1 MTGALNTVKV
11 TLSDQEAQEVYDLG
25 QGGQARVDA
34 HVRRLLEE
42 EYRKIHQ
49 QGIDWSLVGV
59 STEWSPMLR
68 GWVCRLVPTSTLP
81 PEPEPEPD
89 PVLTP
94 AQHAA
99 VAQMLEQFHLAGVP
113 VYQHSSL
120 QNAQS
125 IGIEINPPET
135 EDSMNPEDAPK
146 SCATCVFR
154 IDENTPSP
162 TVLEALGTAQAPI
175 TVCAKLHA
183 TLALTPTMDDERAE
197 RIGGRCSYY
206 AAAGHPNDQPRVA
219 DALAELSLGGVH
231 DWKVATAV
239 VDEEGHQPRG
249 GTVPPNATCT
259 TCTNFV
265 PNSVIKATVG
275 DPEVEDAPFPVSPYY
290 CAARGTLHP
299 SYDTQFSTAPMS
311 CGEWSKP
318 AGDVDRAVLIST
330 ASLFEHIRED
340 LGLPDADKP
349 VEPPAPET
357 ERVPTDAERQRGI
370 QGFHRVRSD
379 DEKRYVDLPVFDPDH
394 FSPAE
399 RAKIPVAGDDAGPEL
414 FRDYANL
421 SYRIAAAWALGETP
435 ALTGAPGLGKS
446 QAAYYLAWL
455 MNLPLERVSI
465 TSASQLDDLAGYT
478 ELVRSSEGNATEF
491 VHGRIPQ
498 AWAKPCVLLLDE
510 PNAGPPEVWQFLRP
524 LTDAAKQLILDV
536 NHGERIARDDHSY
549 LMMAMNPAWDYR
561 NTGVTPLSD
570 ADGRRLVHI
579 TITAPEASVER
590 EIIVAH
596 LESDGQKLSEERIDV
611 LVAIGQELRSLADS
625 GPGSTGALQI
635 TWGLAQQVKV
645 AKLLAYFEFA
655 EAFRLAGADNL
666 EPEQRDLILGVV
678 NRLSSTEASPRKGRR
693 RRGAQQVDVTYDNG
707 ASAGITINSNLT
719 TGQRMQAALQNS
731 APF

>member
-1 MTGALNTVKV
+1 MTG
-11 TLSDQEAQEVYDLG
+11 
-25 QGGQARVDA
+25 
-34 HVRRLLEE
+34 
-42 EYRKIHQ
+42 
-49 QGIDWSLVGV
+49 
-59 STEWSPMLR
+59 
-68 GWVCRLVPTSTLP
+68 
-81 PEPEPEPD
+81 PE
-89 PVLTP
+89 PVLTDD
-94 AQHAA
+94 QQGHLHW
-99 VAQMLEQFHLAGVP
+99 MLERFNLAGVP

-120 QNAQS
+120 QNSQS
-125 IGIEINPPET
+125 IGIELLQT
-135 EDSMNPEDAPK
+135 EDSMTTEPAK

-154 IDENTPSP
+154 IDSETPAP
-162 TVLEALGTAQAPI
+162 TTLDAMGVPQAPI

-197 RIGGRCSYY
+197 RIGSKCSHHLP
-206 AAAGHPNDQPRVA
+206 AHRATSSAVA
-219 DALAELSLGGVH
+219 DALADLSLGGVY
-231 DWKVATAV
+231 DWKIATAA
-239 VDEEGHQPRG
+239 VDDQGHTPRG
-249 GTVPPNATCT
+249 VALSPNPSCT
-259 TCTNFV
+259 GCANYV
-265 PNSVIKATVG
+265 PNSVVTRNVG
-275 DPEVEDAPFPVSPYY
+275 DPEEGGVPFPINPYY

-299 SYDTQFSTAPMS
+299 NLDSQLTSAPLG
-311 CGEWSKP
+311 CGEWVKP
-318 AGDVDRAVLIST
+318 EGDVDRDVLIST
-330 ASLFEHIRED
+330 ASLFDHIRED
-340 LGLPDADKP
+340 LGLPDASRS
-349 VEPPAPET
+349 VEPAAPEA
-357 ERVPTDAERQRGI
+357 ERVPTDAEKQRGI
-370 QGFHRVRSD
+370 VGFHRVRSD
-379 DEKRYVDLPVFDPDH
+379 DGKRYVDLPVFDPDH
-394 FSPAE
+394 FTPVE

-414 FRDYANL
+414 FHDYANL

-446 QAAYYLAWL
+446 QAAYYLACT
-455 MNLPLERVSI
+455 MQLPLERVSI

-478 ELVRSSEGNATEF
+478 ELVRSAEGNATEF

-524 LTDAAKQLILDV
+524 LTDAAKQLVLDV
-536 NHGERIARDDHSY
+536 NHGERIARDEHSY

-579 TITAPEASVER
+579 TITAPEADVER
-590 EIIVAH
+590 KIIAAH

-693 RRGAQQVDVTYDNG
+693 RRGAQQVEVTHDNG
-707 ASAGITINSNLT
+707 GTLAPGAHA
-719 TGQRMQAALQNS
+719 TGGRIQGQNRAALQRAAIWNS
-731 APF
+731 EPF

>member
-1 MTGALNTVKV
+1 
-11 TLSDQEAQEVYDLG
+11 
-25 QGGQARVDA
+25 
-34 HVRRLLEE
+34 
-42 EYRKIHQ
+42 
-49 QGIDWSLVGV
+49 
-59 STEWSPMLR
+59 
-68 GWVCRLVPTSTLP
+68 
-81 PEPEPEPD
+81 
-89 PVLTP
+89 
-94 AQHAA
+94 
-99 VAQMLEQFHLAGVP
+99 MLERFNLAGVP

-120 QNAQS
+120 QNSQS
-125 IGIEINPPET
+125 IGIELLQT
-135 EDSMNPEDAPK
+135 EDSMTTEPAK

-154 IDENTPSP
+154 IDAETPSP
-162 TVLEALGTAQAPI
+162 TALEALGTPQAPI

-197 RIGGRCSYY
+197 RIGSKCTHHLS
-206 AAAGHPNDQPRVA
+206 AHHASSNALT
-219 DALAELSLGGVH
+219 DALTEHSLGGVY
-231 DWKVATAV
+231 DWKIATAP
-239 VDEEGHQPRG
+239 VDDQGHEPRG
-249 GTVPPNATCT
+249 VPLSAGASCT
-259 TCTNFV
+259 SCANYV
-265 PNSVIKATVG
+265 PNSVVARNVG
-275 DPEVEDAPFPVSPYY
+275 DPEEGGVPFPIQPYY

-299 SYDTQFSTAPMS
+299 TLAPQFTGAPLG
-311 CGEWSKP
+311 CGEWVKP
-318 AGDVDRAVLIST
+318 SGDVDRDVLIST
-330 ASLFEHIRED
+330 ASLFDHIRED
-340 LGLPDADKP
+340 LGLPDASRS
-349 VEPPAPET
+349 VEPAAPEA
-357 ERVPTDAERQRGI
+357 ERVPTDAEKQRGI
-370 QGFHRVRSD
+370 VGFHRVRSD
-379 DEKRYVDLPVFDPDH
+379 DGKRYVDLPVFDPNH
-394 FSPAE
+394 FTPVE

-414 FRDYANL
+414 FHDYANL

-446 QAAYYLAWL
+446 QAAYYLAWT
-455 MNLPLERVSI
+455 MQLPLERVSI

-478 ELVRSSEGNATEF
+478 ELVRSAEGNATEF

-524 LTDAAKQLILDV
+524 LTDAAKQLVLDV
-536 NHGERIARDDHSY
+536 NHGERIARDEHSY

-579 TITAPEASVER
+579 TITAPEADVER
-590 EIIVAH
+590 KIIAAH

-707 ASAGITINSNLT
+707 ASAGIVINNT
-719 TGQRMQAALQNS
+719 TQGQNRAALQQAALQRAALRNS
-731 APF
+731 EPF

>member
-1 MTGALNTVKV
+1 MT
-11 TLSDQEAQEVYDLG
+11 
-25 QGGQARVDA
+25 
-34 HVRRLLEE
+34 
-42 EYRKIHQ
+42 
-49 QGIDWSLVGV
+49 
-59 STEWSPMLR
+59 
-68 GWVCRLVPTSTLP
+68 
-81 PEPEPEPD
+81 EPEP
-89 PVLTP
+89 VLTDD
-94 AQHAA
+94 QQDHLHR
-99 VAQMLEQFHLAGVP
+99 MLEQFNLAGVP

-120 QNAQS
+120 KNSQS
-125 IGIEINPPET
+125 IGIEPLQT
-135 EDSMNPEDAPK
+135 EDSMTPEPAK

-154 IDENTPSP
+154 IDSGTPAP
-162 TVLEALGTAQAPI
+162 TTLDAMGVPQAPI

-197 RIGGRCSYY
+197 RIGSKCSHHLS
-206 AAAGHPNDQPRVA
+206 ADRATSTAVT
-219 DALAELSLGGVH
+219 DALVDQSLGGAY
-231 DWKVATAV
+231 DWKIATAA
-239 VDEEGHQPRG
+239 VDEEGHTPRG
-249 GTVPPNATCT
+249 VALSPNPSCT
-259 TCTNFV
+259 GCAHFV
-265 PNSVIKATVG
+265 PNSVVTRNVG
-275 DPEVEDAPFPVSPYY
+275 DPEVDDAPFPIKPYY

-299 SYDTQFSTAPMS
+299 NLDSQLTSAPLG
-311 CGEWSKP
+311 CGEWVKP
-318 AGDVDRAVLIST
+318 SGDIDRDVLIST
-330 ASLFEHIRED
+330 ASLFDHIRED
-340 LGLPDADKP
+340 LGLSDADRP
-349 VEPPAPET
+349 VEPAAPES
-357 ERVPTDAERQRGI
+357 ERVPTDAEKQRGI
-370 QGFHRVRSD
+370 VGFHRVRSD
-379 DEKRYVDLPVFDPDH
+379 DGKRYVDLPVFDPDH
-394 FSPAE
+394 FTPVE

-414 FRDYANL
+414 FHDYANL

-446 QAAYYLAWL
+446 QAAYYLAWK
-455 MNLPLERVSI
+455 MQLPLERVSI

-478 ELVRSSEGNATEF
+478 ELVRSAEGNATEF

-498 AWAKPCVLLLDE
+498 AWSKPCVLLLDE

-524 LTDAAKQLILDV
+524 LTDAAKQLVLDV
-536 NHGERIARDDHSY
+536 NHGERIARDEHSY

-579 TITAPEASVER
+579 TITPPEADVER
-590 EIIVAH
+590 KIIAAH
-596 LESDGQKLSEERIDV
+596 LASDGQKLSKERIDV

-707 ASAGITINSNLT
+707 GVLAPGDITINSNLT
-719 TGQRMQAALQNS
+719 TGRSQASPNLA
-731 APF
+731 AMTRGIRR